1 MIASTF
7 AAPSRTAHQVLGKY
21 EVAEHAFAQVHPT
34 LVLAEP
40 VAHRDV
46 GVAALVQRRDDIGAD
61 EPRRAGDDDHARTL
75 PAPSAAEEP
84 LSISR
89 VVDWPGT
96 RSTVITRPPAF
107 CTMSAPT
114 IWSIV

>member
-1 MIASTF
+1 MDD
-7 AAPSRTAHQVLGKY
+7 RLDLLRLVEEVHQVLGKY
-21 EVAEHAFAQVHPT
+21 EVAEHALAEVHPA

-40 VAHRDV
+40 VAHCDV
-46 GVAALVQRRDDIGAD
+46 GVAALVQRRHDIGAD
-61 EPRRAGDDDHARTL
+61 ESGGAGDDDHAWTL
-75 PAPSAAEEP
+75 P

-96 RSTVITRPPAF
+96 SSTVITRPPAF